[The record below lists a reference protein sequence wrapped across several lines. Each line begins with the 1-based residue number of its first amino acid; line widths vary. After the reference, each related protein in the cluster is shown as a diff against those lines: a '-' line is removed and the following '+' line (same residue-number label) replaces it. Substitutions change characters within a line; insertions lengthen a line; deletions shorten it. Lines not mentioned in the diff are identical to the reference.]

1 MFESEPFM
9 RQFVDQL
16 FLIVQGSIHN
26 FVSVT
31 DTLSGEEKVAA
42 WKEYNQSFEER
53 VLAEVLATLEKNNCS
68 VTEVCHA
75 ALKLLDVGARMFA
88 AVQAG
93 TEADQSGKGLV
104 VPLELGRELKRRGSC
119 KRRA

>member
-1 MFESEPFM
+1 MFESEPYM

-16 FLIVQGSIHN
+16 FLIVQGSLHN

-31 DTLSGEEKVAA
+31 DKLSGEEKAAA

-53 VLAEVLATLEKNNCS
+53 VLTEVLAALEKNNCS
-68 VTEVCHA
+68 VLEVCHA

-88 AVQAG
+88 AVQSRTVANQPG
-93 TEADQSGKGLV
+93 SGLV
-104 VPLELGRELKRRGSC
+104 VPLELGRELKKRGYC